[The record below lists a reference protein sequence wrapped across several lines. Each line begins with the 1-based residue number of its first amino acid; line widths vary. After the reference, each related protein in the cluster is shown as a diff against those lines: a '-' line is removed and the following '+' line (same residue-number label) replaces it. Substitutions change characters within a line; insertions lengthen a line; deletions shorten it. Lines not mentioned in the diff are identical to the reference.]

1 MQFPAAS
8 QRLIQGTIQATGVTI
23 TRKEIQQAL
32 MRVDPLGSFV
42 RMANRMPRRV
52 TRY

>member
-8 QRLIQGTIQATGVTI
+8 QRLIQGTIQTTGVTI

-32 MRVDPLGSFV
+32 MHVDPLGSFV
-42 RMANRMPRRV
+42 RMAN
-52 TRY
+52 